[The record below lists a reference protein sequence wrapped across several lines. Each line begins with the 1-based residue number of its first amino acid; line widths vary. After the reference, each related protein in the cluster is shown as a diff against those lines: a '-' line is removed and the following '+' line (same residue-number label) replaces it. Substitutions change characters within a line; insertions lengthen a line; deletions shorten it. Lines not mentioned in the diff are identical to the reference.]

1 MCSLTLFYLNNVFLH
16 PICQCHN
23 VIANRGFE
31 SVQKYL
37 HRSFMWDYHANQIM
51 LENKKHDC
59 NHNQIIEQ
67 DRRSTAPNLGIVLGK
82 SGKKKPHKVW
92 NISASKAFQ
101 TSGIISKILR
111 FKGYLLIA
119 VLTNVTLVRSILC
132 WLSCRH
138 NYGWPQEAQK
148 NLQKQSPL
156 CWFFSAGKNKLQ
168 LVN

>member
-1 MCSLTLFYLNNVFLH
+1 MCFYIRFA
-16 PICQCHN
+16 N
-23 VIANRGFE
+23 VIMSLQTEGLNPFRNIFIEVLCGI
-31 SVQKYL
+31 
-37 HRSFMWDYHANQIM
+37 IM
-51 LENKKHDC
+51 PTKSCLKTKNMIC

-82 SGKKKPHKVW
+82 SGKKKKPHKVW

-119 VLTNVTLVRSILC
+119 VLTSVTLVRSILC